1 MSRKY
6 QPALLERVIDEQQI
20 APRRGGL
27 YQLSG
32 GGFGGK
38 TMRSYAEAWAAIA
51 LLNGEYVH
59 WIDGACRFNPARIIK
74 CLPSSTPEA
83 NNLLHNL
90 FVGRGFTV
98 HQFSALIERLASEIS
113 ITKAK
118 LVVIDGPVVMHLDEQ
133 VKDREARAL
142 LKKSLKNLAHC
153 ATKYHIAI
161 IVITSSKPYSK
172 RHATLL
178 KMIEKNCSQRLSGR
192 IEVRGKTSRLR
203 LLHYPSGASGYREIP
218 SEQETLQQSFNRV
231 FHQQIMLQHGS
242 DEEIESLI
250 EMS

>member
-20 APRRGGL
+20 APRRGAL
-27 YQLSG
+27 YQLAGNGFSG
-32 GGFGGK
+32 K
-38 TMRSYAEAWAAIA
+38 SMRSYAEAWAAIA
-51 LLNGEYVH
+51 LLNGEFVH
-59 WIDGACRFNPARIIK
+59 WIDGACRFNPARIMK
-74 CLPSSTPEA
+74 CLTSNIPES

-98 HQFSALIERLASEIS
+98 HQFSALVERLASEIS

-142 LKKSLKNLAHC
+142 LKKSLKHLAHC
-153 ATKYHIAI
+153 ASKYQIAI

-178 KMIEKNCSQRLSGR
+178 KMIETNCTQRLTGR
-192 IEVRGKTSRLR
+192 IEVHGKKSRIR
-203 LLHYPSGASGYREIP
+203 LLHYPSGVSGYQETA

-231 FHQQIMLQHGS
+231 FHQQMMLQYS
-242 DEEIESLI
+242 NNEDVESLI